1 MESSFLVKINFKS
14 YLSLVCGHMMYTSDE
29 IMPQALHC
37 ISNIDIIF
45 FQSISVV
52 KHTEELMKTKS
63 VHGHLLHLQTK
74 EPLGTISHRKS
85 AKFPANS
92 FVQLPSYQLNTMT
105 LWHRHRLLIYKLLSV
120 FEKPTPNSWPRRLT
134 SEKSSSNKNFDIM
147 FFSAFLSFFNFYI
160 FYTMQSWHQLY
171 KCGNIY

>member
-63 VHGHLLHLQTK
+63 VHGHL
-74 EPLGTISHRKS
+74 
-85 AKFPANS
+85 
-92 FVQLPSYQLNTMT
+92 
-105 LWHRHRLLIYKLLSV
+105 
-120 FEKPTPNSWPRRLT
+120 
-134 SEKSSSNKNFDIM
+134 
-147 FFSAFLSFFNFYI
+147 
-160 FYTMQSWHQLY
+160 
-171 KCGNIY
+171 